1 MKLEVYIPDTLSEI
15 TLGQYQKYL
24 KIQEENEDENFLAMK
39 MIEIFCGLRGD
50 TILAMKANSIKD
62 ITTILSEMFN
72 EKPQLVKEFKMN
84 GKTYGFIPKLED
96 MSFGEYI
103 DLDTYIGDM
112 ENIHRAMGV
121 LYRPIKQRHKDK
133 YIIEDYQ
140 GEESD
145 IMKSMPMDA
154 VLSSILFFL
163 SFRDGLVSS
172 YDELFGGG
180 GDDLSSAAT
189 FGRKWGWYQ
198 SLFSLS
204 QGDIRRFENITKL
217 NIHTCLYALSF
228 MKDKAEVEAKQIK
241 SKFQR

>member
-1 MKLEVYIPDTLSEI
+1 MKVEVYIPDTLSEI

-24 KIQEENEDENFLAMK
+24 KIQSENEDENFLAIK

-50 TILAMKANSIKD
+50 TIMAMKAKSIKD
-62 ITTILSEMFN
+62 ITTILSNMFT
-72 EKPQLVKEFKMN
+72 EKPHLVKEFKMN
-84 GKTYGFIPKLED
+84 GRTYGFIPKLED

-103 DLDTYIGDM
+103 DLDTYIGDSD
-112 ENIHRAMGV
+112 NLHRAMAV
-121 LYRPIKQRHKDK
+121 LYRPIKQKYEDK
-133 YIIEDYQ
+133 YNRRLHRRRKRYNEVNADGCCI
-140 GEESD
+140 
-145 IMKSMPMDA
+145 KFHT
-154 VLSSILFFL
+154 FFL

-180 GDDLSSAAT
+180 GDGHSATAN

-198 SLFSLS
+198 SLFSLA

-228 MKDKAEVEAKQIK
+228 MKDKAEAESKQMK
-241 SKFQR
+241 SKFNR